1 MSVSVAA
8 VPTKRLADL
17 STPSR
22 AAGAA
27 RAMSV
32 AIYLH
37 DLAGG
42 GVERQS
48 LIIAEEFR
56 RQGADVT
63 LVLHRRRG
71 ELLQQVPQGLRIV
84 DLNSARTLTDIPGLV
99 RFLRAEKPDILL
111 SNVDLNNIAALL
123 AKGLGFSR
131 TKVVICQHN
140 PISQNFVTGEKW
152 MYHHIAL
159 AYRILSPLMTR
170 AVAVSAGV
178 AAELESSAGLPAA
191 RILTIHNPVVGP
203 DFEGRC
209 AEAAYHPWFDRDAGS
224 ASQGEALQG
233 EVPQGKVP
241 QGPVFVTAGRLVP
254 QKDHETMI
262 RALALHRRRHDGR
275 LIVLGDGPRREALQ
289 DLVMQLGL
297 GDAVDF
303 LGFRQNA
310 LPYFRQADAFLL
322 SSRCEGF
329 GNVIVE
335 AMGCGTPVIS
345 SRCEFGPAEI
355 LEDGRY
361 GVLVEPQN
369 AAALAEAMDQ
379 AATLRERFPADM
391 LRRRAG
397 EFSYAACASRYMAL
411 FKALA
416 PHRAWAAS
424 A

>member
-8 VPTKRLADL
+8 SPTKRLTDV

-22 AAGAA
+22 AAGSG

-56 RQGADVT
+56 SHGADVT

-84 DLNSARTLTDIPGLV
+84 DLASTRTLADVPGLV

-123 AKGLGFSR
+123 AKGLSFSR

-178 AAELESSAGLPAA
+178 AAELESSAGLPAG

-209 AEAAYHPWFDRDAGS
+209 AEVADHPWFDRETGS
-224 ASQGEALQG
+224 A
-233 EVPQGKVP
+233 PQGQAP
-241 QGPVFVTAGRLVP
+241 QGSVFVTAGRLVV

-262 RALALHRRRHDGR
+262 RALAIHRRCHDGR
-275 LIVLGDGPRREALQ
+275 LIVLGDGPRREALR
-289 DLVMQLGL
+289 DLVTELDL
-297 GDAVDF
+297 TDAVDF

-345 SRCEFGPAEI
+345 SRCEYGPAEI

-369 AAALAEAMDQ
+369 PAAMAAAMDQ

-416 PHRAWAAS
+416 PNQAWAAS

>member
-8 VPTKRLADL
+8 APTKRLTDV

-22 AAGAA
+22 ATGSA

-37 DLAGG
+37 DLGGG

-56 RQGADVT
+56 RCGAEVT

-71 ELLQQVPQGLRIV
+71 ELLQQVPPGLRIV
-84 DLNSARTLTDIPGLV
+84 DLASARTLTDIWGLV

-123 AKGLGFSR
+123 AKAIGFSR

-140 PISQNFVTGEKW
+140 PISQNFVVGEKW
-152 MYHHIAL
+152 MYRHIAL
-159 AYRILSPLMTR
+159 AYRLLSPLISR

-178 AAELESSAGLPAA
+178 AAELQASAGLPAG
-191 RILTIHNPVVGP
+191 RVLTIHNPVVGP
-203 DFEGRC
+203 DFNTRC
-209 AEAAYHPWFDRDAGS
+209 EETADHPWFGRDAGS
-224 ASQGEALQG
+224 AAT
-233 EVPQGKVP
+233 
-241 QGPVFVTAGRLVP
+241 GPVFVTAGRLVM

-262 RALALHRRRHDGR
+262 RALAIHRRHHDGR
-275 LIVLGDGPRREALQ
+275 LIILGDGPRREALR
-289 DLVMQLGL
+289 DLVTQLDL
-297 GDAVDF
+297 TDAVDF

-310 LPYFRQADAFLL
+310 LPYFRQADAFIL

-335 AMGCGTPVIS
+335 ALGCGTPVIS
-345 SRCEFGPAEI
+345 SRCEYGPAEI
-355 LEDGRY
+355 LQDGRY
-361 GVLVEPQN
+361 GVLVAPQDP
-369 AAALAEAMDQ
+369 AALAQAMDQ
-379 AATLRERFPADM
+379 AATLRERFPAEM

-397 EFSYAACASRYMAL
+397 EFSYAACASRYMAM

>member
-8 VPTKRLADL
+8 APTKRLTDV
-17 STPSR
+17 SMPSR
-22 AAGAA
+22 AAGSG

-56 RQGADVT
+56 SHGADVT

-84 DLNSARTLTDIPGLV
+84 DLNSTRTLADVPGLV

-123 AKGLGFSR
+123 AKGLSFSR

-170 AVAVSAGV
+170 AVAVSVGV
-178 AAELESSAGLPAA
+178 AAELETSAGLPAG

-203 DFEGRC
+203 DFEDRC
-209 AEAAYHPWFDRDAGS
+209 AEFADHPWFDRESGS
-224 ASQGEALQG
+224 A
-233 EVPQGKVP
+233 PQGAVP
-241 QGPVFVTAGRLVP
+241 RGPVFVTAGRLVP

-262 RALALHRRRHDGR
+262 RALAIHRRRHDGR
-275 LIVLGDGPRREALQ
+275 LIMLGDGPRREALQ
-289 DLVMQLGL
+289 DLVTQLDL
-297 GDAVDF
+297 TDAVDF

-335 AMGCGTPVIS
+335 ALGCGTPVIS
-345 SRCEFGPAEI
+345 SRCEYGPAEI
-355 LEDGRY
+355 LDDGRY
-361 GVLVEPQN
+361 GVLVEPRN
-369 AAALAEAMDQ
+369 PDALAEAMDQ
-379 AATLRERFPADM
+379 AATLRARFPADM